1 MAIQPTALS
10 PTQAHYMSGLT
21 IEQFNGLF
29 EKNIS
34 PEALASLAESA
45 GNGNLESIDLLHN
58 IALRQDNEGRKA
70 ENILFDLFSGKLPAK
85 KGIDKE
91 IQETSKKLYQLHLNT
106 KIKKHLK
113 DSKLTTPSK
122 LLYIVGSAIEKVID
136 KISLTKLLMKNEP
149 EESTLWDNN
158 RMTTSDEIDSSNKN
172 NPTLPSNM
180 MVNSPIGLI
189 QSGDNLLAE
198 IIEQK
203 APESVKLKQF
213 ELFPINVND
222 NHWVLF
228 VLYQADPIHQPADN
242 NQSAN
247 NKRKCILFNSYDNVS
262 TDIRKE
268 ITVAAKK
275 ADVAEEDITYIEGN
289 IQQQVPNGCGLFVV
303 EAIKQLTE
311 NTQQDP
317 YDTLKEFQEIFI
329 KKTMAE
335 QKEFNIQNRRQLYSN
350 YHDSK
355 YPSL

>member
-45 GNGNLESIDLLHN
+45 GDGNLNSIDLLHN
-58 IALRQDNEGRKA
+58 IALRQDSAGKNA
-70 ENILFDLFSGKLPAK
+70 ENILFDLFSGKRSAV

-91 IQETSKKLYQLHLNT
+91 IQKTSQVLYQSQHHREVF
-106 KIKKHLK
+106 KH
-113 DSKLTTPSK
+113 PSK
-122 LLYIVGSAIEKVID
+122 LLYIIGSTLEKLDD
-136 KISLTKLLMKNEP
+136 KIELTNLFVQNLPPVLGNE
-149 EESTLWDNN
+149 SNLWGNN
-158 RMTTSDEIDSSNKN
+158 RMITCDEIDSSNKN

>member
-1 MAIQPTALS
+1 MVTFQTKLTTHLMAE
-10 PTQAHYMSGLT
+10 LT
-21 IEQFNGLF
+21 VEQFNGLF
-29 EKNIS
+29 DKEIA
-34 PEALASLAESA
+34 PETLAFLAKSA
-45 GNGNLESIDLLHN
+45 SDGNLESIDLLHN
-58 IALRQDNEGRKA
+58 IALRQDSVGKNA
-70 ENILFDLFSGKLPAK
+70 ENILFDLFSGKRSAV

-91 IQETSKKLYQLHLNT
+91 IQKTSRVLYQS
-106 KIKKHLK
+106 KHHREAFNH
-113 DSKLTTPSK
+113 PSK
-122 LLYIVGSAIEKVID
+122 LLYIIGSTLEKLDD
-136 KISLTKLLMKNEP
+136 KIELTNLFVQNLPPVLGNE
-149 EESTLWDNN
+149 SNLWGNN
-158 RMTTSDEIDSSNKN
+158 RMITCDEIDSSNKN

-213 ELFPINVND
+213 ELFPINVNN

-317 YDTLKEFQEIFI
+317 YYTLKEFQESFI

-350 YHDSK
+350 YHDSQ

>member
-149 EESTLWDNN
+149 AESTLWDNN
-158 RMTTSDEIDSSNKN
+158 RMTTSDEIDASNKN

-180 MVNSPIGLI
+180 TINCSIGLM
-189 QSGDNLLAE
+189 QNGYNLLADV
-198 IIEQK
+198 IEQK
-203 APESVKLKQF
+203 ILNNKTLDKC
-213 ELFPINVND
+213 ELFPININE
-222 NHWVLF
+222 NHWVLAVF
-228 VLYQADPIHQPADN
+228 YQPEHKQDM
-242 NQSAN
+242 
-247 NKRKCILFNSYDNVS
+247 KCVVFNSYQNVS
-262 TDIRKE
+262 PE
-268 ITVAAKK
+268 ITNEIAKAAEK
-275 ADVAEEDITYIEGN
+275 AGIIEKDITYIEGN

-317 YDTLKEFQEIFI
+317 YDTLKEFQESFI